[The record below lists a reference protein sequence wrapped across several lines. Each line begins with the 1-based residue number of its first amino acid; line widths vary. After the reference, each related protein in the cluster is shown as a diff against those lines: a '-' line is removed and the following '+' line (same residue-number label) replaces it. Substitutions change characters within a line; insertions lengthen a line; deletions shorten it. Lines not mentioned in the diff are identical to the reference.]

1 MNARGIF
8 VTFEGIEGS
17 GKTTQVRRLSA
28 HLSAQ
33 SIPHI
38 VTREPGGTP
47 LADQVR
53 ALLLT
58 PREETVFPETELLL
72 YQAARAQHVRK
83 LLIPALEAGKVV
95 LCDRFYDAT
104 FAYQAHARGLEAETI
119 DMLNRFASGGLV
131 PDLTLLFDLP
141 PELGISRAARRGAAD
156 RMERESLDFHRN
168 VRDGYLAIFRN
179 NTDRIVLMD
188 ASAPEEEV
196 FSRLLETVAE
206 RFGW

>member
-1 MNARGIF
+1 MSARGVF

-17 GKTTQVRRLSA
+17 GKTTQARRLSA
-28 HLSAQ
+28 RLLTKSV
-33 SIPHI
+33 SHI

-47 LADQVR
+47 LADQLR
-53 ALLLT
+53 SILLT

-72 YQAARAQHVRK
+72 YQAARAQHVRG
-83 LLIPALEAGKVV
+83 LLLPALEDGKAV

-104 FAYQAHARGLEAETI
+104 FAYQAHARGLEAETVG
-119 DMLNRFASGGLV
+119 MLNRFASGDLV

-141 PELGISRAARRGAAD
+141 PELGISRASRRGAAD
-156 RMERESLDFHRN
+156 RIERESLDFHRA
-168 VRDGYLAIFRN
+168 VRNGYLAIYKN
-179 NTDRIVLMD
+179 DTSRIVLID

-196 FSRLLETVAE
+196 FRKLQETVTE

>member
-1 MNARGIF
+1 MSARGVF

-28 HLSAQ
+28 YLSAQ
-33 SIPHI
+33 GIPHI

-53 ALLLT
+53 AMLLA

-72 YQAARAQHVRK
+72 YQAARAQHVRG

-104 FAYQAHARGLEAETI
+104 FAYQAHARKLDAETI
-119 DMLNRFASGGLV
+119 SMLNRFASGNLV

-141 PELGISRAARRGAAD
+141 PELGISRVAHRGAAD
-156 RMERESLDFHRN
+156 RIERESLDFHQAVRN
-168 VRDGYLAIFRN
+168 GYLAIFKN
-179 NTDRIVLMD
+179 DTGRIALID

-196 FSRLLETVAE
+196 FRLLLETVAE

>member
-1 MNARGIF
+1 M
-8 VTFEGIEGS
+8 
-17 GKTTQVRRLSA
+17 RRLSA

-33 SIPHI
+33 DIPHI

-53 ALLLT
+53 AMLLA

-72 YQAARAQHVRK
+72 YQAARAQHVRG
-83 LLIPALEAGKVV
+83 LLIPALETGKVV
-95 LCDRFYDAT
+95 LCDRFTDAT
-104 FAYQAHARGLEAETI
+104 FAYQAHARKLEAETI
-119 DMLNRFASGGLV
+119 DMLNRFASGNLI

-156 RMERESLDFHRN
+156 RIERESLDFHRA
-168 VRDGYLAIFRN
+168 VRDGYLAISRN
-179 NTDRIVLMD
+179 NTGRIVLID
-188 ASAPEEEV
+188 ASAPEEEI
-196 FSRLLETVAE
+196 FRQLLETVAE